1 MSVLACARIG
11 CDNIMCTRY
20 SLMHGYI
27 CDECFEEL
35 VMSMKDVSDFMI
47 SDKPND
53 FVSDTEFRRQYL
65 EREFDG

>member
-1 MSVLACARIG
+1 
-11 CDNIMCTRY
+11 MCTRY

-53 FVSDTEFRRQYL
+53 FVSGTEFRRQYL